1 MGHALRVGD
10 KGSNREIIP
19 NHKVIQIRIFKQPQQ
34 GKDCPRAMNYK
45 SSHPRARLRAVC
57 KGYGEG
63 ANRQEI
69 LHDIDLELHEGT
81 LTLLEGPSGSGKS
94 TILNIL
100 GLLDRADTGDIE
112 IDGRIIVDLPE
123 TKLARLRNEEIG
135 FIFQTA
141 DLIPRMTALENVR
154 LPLDIQGTGRKHA
167 DRKVMEILE
176 KLNMDKLAKQ
186 PPEKLSGGQR
196 QRVATARALVT
207 QPKLLVADEPTS
219 SLDTENAVQTVS
231 VIRDL
236 CHMMGTAVILAT
248 HDSRLQKHA
257 DVILSLR
264 DGNLTAPAVPDAA
277 GKV

>member
-1 MGHALRVGD
+1 
-10 KGSNREIIP
+10 
-19 NHKVIQIRIFKQPQQ
+19 
-34 GKDCPRAMNYK
+34 MNIK
-45 SSHPRARLRAVC
+45 SPHPRARLRAVC

-63 ANRQEI
+63 INRQEI

-100 GLLDRADTGDIE
+100 GLLDRADSGDIE
-112 IDGRIIVDLPE
+112 LDGRIIVDLPE
-123 TKLARLRNEEIG
+123 KKLARLRNEEIG

-141 DLIPRMTALENVR
+141 DLIPRMTALENIR
-154 LPLDIQGTGRKHA
+154 LPLDIQGTGRRRA
-167 DRKVMEILE
+167 DQRVMEILE
-176 KLNMDKLAKQ
+176 KLNMGELAKQ

-196 QRVATARALVT
+196 QRVATARSLVT

-219 SLDTENAVQTVS
+219 SLDSENAVQTVS
-231 VIRDL
+231 AIQDL

-248 HDSRLQKHA
+248 HDNRLRQHA

-264 DGNLTAPAVPDAA
+264 DGNLAAPATSNASR
-277 GKV
+277 KY

>member
-1 MGHALRVGD
+1 
-10 KGSNREIIP
+10 
-19 NHKVIQIRIFKQPQQ
+19 
-34 GKDCPRAMNYK
+34 MNIK
-45 SSHPRARLRAVC
+45 SPHPRARLRAVC

-63 ANRQEI
+63 INRQEI

-100 GLLDRADTGDIE
+100 GLLDRADSGDIE
-112 IDGRIIVDLPE
+112 LDGRIIVDLPE
-123 TKLARLRNEEIG
+123 KKLAR
-135 FIFQTA
+135 F
-141 DLIPRMTALENVR
+141 PRMTALENIR
-154 LPLDIQGTGRKHA
+154 LPLDIQGTGRRRA
-167 DRKVMEILE
+167 DQRVMEILE
-176 KLNMDKLAKQ
+176 KLNMGELAKQ

-219 SLDTENAVQTVS
+219 SLDSENAVQTVS
-231 VIRDL
+231 AIQDL

-248 HDSRLQKHA
+248 HDNRLRQHA

-264 DGNLTAPAVPDAA
+264 DGNLAAPATSNASR
-277 GKV
+277 KY